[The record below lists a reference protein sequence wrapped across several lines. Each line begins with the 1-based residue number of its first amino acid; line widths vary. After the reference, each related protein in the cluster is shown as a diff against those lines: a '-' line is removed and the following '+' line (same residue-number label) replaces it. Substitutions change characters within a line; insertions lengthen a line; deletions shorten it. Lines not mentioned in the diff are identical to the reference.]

1 TRLRDNVG
9 TQRKVFSMGQ
19 QGDKAREIL
28 MDAAEELFATH
39 GIDAVSNRKIA
50 ERAGTANHSAI
61 AYHFGNRDELIRA
74 LINRHLGQLEGRK
87 AELIAGL
94 GDSATLSDVIACRVL
109 PWVESLESM
118 PHPSWRARF
127 LYQIRTIPS
136 VAAVFIS
143 SFEVNDD
150 FDILLDTVRGQ
161 LEGIP
166 EAVLRA
172 RAGVLGHMALGIC
185 AEYESQIHEGSDE
198 GSWLSVGYFLI
209 DAGAGMLSAP
219 VTHPGKFLAPPR
231 TPTLI

>member
-1 TRLRDNVG
+1 
-9 TQRKVFSMGQ
+9 MGQ

-61 AYHFGNRDELIRA
+61 AYHFGNRDELIRS

-94 GDSATLSDVIACRVL
+94 GDTATLSDVIACRVL
-109 PWVESLESM
+109 PWVEQLESM

-143 SFEVNDD
+143 SFEINDD
-150 FDILLDTVRGQ
+150 FDILLENVRGT

-172 RAGVLGHMALGIC
+172 RADVLGHMALGIC
-185 AEYESQIHEGSDE
+185 AEYETQIHEGSEE

-219 VTHPGKFLAPPR
+219 VTHPGDFMALIP